1 MLTSAASG
9 ADASTRAT
17 AAPGTDRTAGTG
29 APGAR
34 VAAGARTGTGPG
46 AGTAPPTALD
56 AVRVPRRR
64 QLAGLLIAVILLV
77 LAVAASLV
85 VGSRSIPPGTVL
97 EALLRPDLGL
107 TDHTVV
113 LDLRV
118 PRTAIGLLAG
128 LALGLAGALMQ
139 GITRNPLADPGLLGV
154 NAGASLFVV
163 AGIAWFGVTSAL
175 GYVWFAFAGAFVAA
189 VIVYVVGS
197 LGREGATPVK
207 LALAGTALTAS
218 LTSLITIVLLSDSEA
233 FDKYRFWSAGS
244 LVARDLDSTLQLAP
258 FIAIGVL
265 LCVVAGRML
274 NALALGDDLAR
285 GLGQNLVAARIV
297 CAVAVVL
304 LCGSATALAGPIVF
318 VGLAVPHIAR
328 RFTGP
333 DYRWILL
340 YSAVL
345 GPVLLLAADV
355 LGRVIAQ
362 PGEIEAGL
370 VVAFLGA
377 PMLIALVRRV
387 KLAGL

>member
-1 MLTSAASG
+1 
-9 ADASTRAT
+9 
-17 AAPGTDRTAGTG
+17 
-29 APGAR
+29 
-34 VAAGARTGTGPG
+34 VATGTVVTP
-46 AGTAPPTALD
+46 ADVL
-56 AVRVPRRR
+56 RVPRRR
-64 QLAGLLIAVILLV
+64 QLTGLGIAVLLLV
-77 LAVAASLV
+77 LAVVASLV
-85 VGSRSIPPGTVL
+85 VGSRAIPLGTVL
-97 EALLRPDLGL
+97 DALLNPDPSL

-118 PRTAIGLLAG
+118 PRTVIGLLAG

-163 AGIAWFGVTSAL
+163 AGIAFFGVTSAL
-175 GYVWFAFAGAFVAA
+175 GYVWFAFAGAFAAA
-189 VIVYVVGS
+189 VIVYVIGS

-218 LTSLITIVLLSDSEA
+218 FTSLITIVLLSDPGA
-233 FDKYRFWSAGS
+233 FDKYRFWQAGS
-244 LVARDLDSTLQLAP
+244 LVARSLDSAVQLAP
-258 FIAIGVL
+258 FVAAGAVL
-265 LCVVAGRML
+265 CLLAGRML

-285 GLGQNLVAARIV
+285 GLGQNLIAARVV

-304 LCGSATALAGPIVF
+304 LCGSATAMAGPIVF

-345 GPVLLLAADV
+345 GPVLLLLADV
-355 LGRVIAQ
+355 LGRVLGGS
-362 PGEIEAGL
+362 GEIEAGL
-370 VVAFLGA
+370 IVAFLGA

>member
-1 MLTSAASG
+1 V
-9 ADASTRAT
+9 D
-17 AAPGTDRTAGTG
+17 
-29 APGAR
+29 
-34 VAAGARTGTGPG
+34 TGTVVTP
-46 AGTAPPTALD
+46 ADVL
-56 AVRVPRRR
+56 RVPRRR
-64 QLAGLLIAVILLV
+64 QLTGLGIAVLLLV

-85 VGSRSIPPGTVL
+85 VGSRAIPLGTVL
-97 EALLRPDLGL
+97 DALLNPDPSL

-118 PRTAIGLLAG
+118 PRTVIGLLAG

-163 AGIAWFGVTSAL
+163 AGIAFFGVTSAL
-175 GYVWFAFAGAFVAA
+175 GYVWFAFAGAFAAA
-189 VIVYVVGS
+189 VIVYVIGS

-218 LTSLITIVLLSDSEA
+218 FTSLITIVLLSDPGA
-233 FDKYRFWSAGS
+233 FDRYRFWQAGS
-244 LVARDLDSTLQLAP
+244 LVARSLDSAVQLAP
-258 FIAIGVL
+258 FVAAGAVL
-265 LCVVAGRML
+265 CLLAGRML

-285 GLGQNLVAARIV
+285 GLGQNLIAARVV

-304 LCGSATALAGPIVF
+304 LCGSATAMAGPIVF

-345 GPVLLLAADV
+345 GPVLLLLADV
-355 LGRVIAQ
+355 LGRVLGGS
-362 PGEIEAGL
+362 GEIEAGL
-370 VVAFLGA
+370 IVAFLGA